1 MRIQFK
7 LDKSAPQGRK
17 LKYSDSLQRNPCSHW
32 TKISQYGGGSLLVPA
47 WERQSGRWP
56 AHNIGP
62 SKKQRTINSAFAA
75 CNGYQR
81 SPSVPFTLVSI
92 PDITHKKSKFYE
104 SLGFSDTL
112 KFVYAALFPEDFSRF
127 WSTLVNLRDIHKSLI
142 CTEQGG
148 SICLGFGP
156 LIFWK
161 TQELENFRVQIE
173 EQLSPF
179 ALLGIWLQIYYFW
192 ECLHCK

>member
-1 MRIQFK
+1 MCFCAHLPASLAFPHTHICSQMA
-7 LDKSAPQGRK
+7 SAPSPRLWSVSAPSPQRDPPPPYWDSPNMSRK
-17 LKYSDSLQRNPCSHW
+17 VVLSFRVP
-32 TKISQYGGGSLLVPA
+32 YGDTY
-47 WERQSGRWP
+47 WQ
-56 AHNIGP
+56 
-62 SKKQRTINSAFAA
+62 
-75 CNGYQR
+75 
-81 SPSVPFTLVSI
+81 
-92 PDITHKKSKFYE
+92 
-104 SLGFSDTL
+104 TL

-179 ALLGIWLQIYYFW
+179 ILLGIWLQIYYFW
-192 ECLHCK
+192 ECLHCKWWKLQSLFCRSRIRS

>member
-1 MRIQFK
+1 MV
-7 LDKSAPQGRK
+7 G
-17 LKYSDSLQRNPCSHW
+17 
-32 TKISQYGGGSLLVPA
+32 
-47 WERQSGRWP
+47 
-56 AHNIGP
+56 GP
-62 SKKQRTINSAFAA
+62 SWSQRGKDKAEGGRRIISVPQKKQRTINSACAA

-81 SPSVPFTLVSI
+81 SPSVPCTLVSI

-104 SLGFSDTL
+104 SLGFSDTYWQTL